1 MAACESEL
9 LIESLKAIVGL
20 AGYREGADIESKNY
34 QDAMGAR
41 SIAPVLLLRP
51 DSTEQVSEI
60 LKACHGAGQPIA
72 PQGGMTGLVSA
83 AAPLEG
89 EISLSFER
97 MKKVVEVD
105 PFTSSMTVEAGA
117 ELQTIQE
124 KADAHG
130 LLFPLDLGARGSCT
144 IGGNLSTNAGGNRV
158 IQIGRAS
165 CRERV

>member
-1 MAACESEL
+1 MTACESDQ
-9 LIESLKAIVGL
+9 LIESLKAIVGS
-20 AGYREGADIESKNY
+20 AGYREGADIESKNF

-51 DSTEQVSEI
+51 DSTKQVSEI
-60 LKACHGAGQPIA
+60 LKCCHAAGQPVA

-105 PFTSSMTVEAGA
+105 PYTSSMTVEAGA

-124 KADAHG
+124 KADAQK
-130 LLFPLDLGARGSCT
+130 D
-144 IGGNLSTNAGGNRV
+144 
-158 IQIGRAS
+158 AS
-165 CRERV
+165 LKKDYE